1 MWDVFSYLCYLNVT
15 LPRPPMCFIMEQNP
29 FWRSKLFLKL
39 EPFIVLATSDSQLF
53 FSAHNVTWIPT
64 RIQQIVTWIPTRIQQ
79 IVLQLILLLKEVQTL
94 CALPF
99 TYPAEALVKGLRLL
113 LRLRILSL
121 KLTHMLLPNPKFL
134 DIVEGPEL
142 KVA

>member
-1 MWDVFSYLCYLNVT
+1 MYT
-15 LPRPPMCFIMEQNP
+15 
-29 FWRSKLFLKL
+29 
-39 EPFIVLATSDSQLF
+39 
-53 FSAHNVTWIPT
+53 
-64 RIQQIVTWIPTRIQQ
+64 
-79 IVLQLILLLKEVQTL
+79 
-94 CALPF
+94 LPF
-99 TYPAEALVKGLRLL
+99 TYPAEDLVKGLRLL

>member
-1 MWDVFSYLCYLNVT
+1 MWDAFSYLCYLNVT

-39 EPFIVLATSDSQLF
+39 EPFIVLATSNIQLL
-53 FSAHNVTWIPT
+53 FSEHN
-64 RIQQIVTWIPTRIQQ
+64 VTWIPTRIQQ
-79 IVLQLILLLKEVQTL
+79 IVLQLILLLKEVQPT
-94 CALPF
+94 LPF
-99 TYPAEALVKGLRLL
+99 TYPAEDLVKGLRLL